1 MDREDYPKYYNQDLI
16 GGYSDEKWSMHLI
29 LQEGYSEDQ
38 LQRQLELVEKQRQ
51 ESKVKIEQLH
61 TQSVMWEKTVSATK
75 KLPEC

>member
-1 MDREDYPKYYNQDLI
+1 
-16 GGYSDEKWSMHLI
+16 MHLI

-38 LQRQLELVEKQRQ
+38 LQRQLELVKKQRQ